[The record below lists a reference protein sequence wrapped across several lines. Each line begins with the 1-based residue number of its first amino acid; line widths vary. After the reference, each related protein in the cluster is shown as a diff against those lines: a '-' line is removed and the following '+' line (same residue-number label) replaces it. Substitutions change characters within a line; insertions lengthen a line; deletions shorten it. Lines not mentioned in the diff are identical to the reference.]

1 MRPDTTTTNYLAV
14 TVPPMQPGEL
24 VAVVVEWDQPY
35 ITGAPASGGAKNQ
48 LDLCVTGQ
56 NGVVIEDYDG
66 NPVSCTGPNA
76 LGADPYQLLIIANP
90 ANASFNTAQQN
101 LQFSLGLANGTA
113 APGQLILT
121 VQDDGLGS
129 SITQF
134 ATNSATL
141 QGHHNAATAAAVGAG
156 FYFSTPACNT
166 SPPVLEAYSSEGGAP
181 TLFDTSGTRLATP
194 IVRQKPDFVGPDGAN
209 DTFLGFTL
217 ASSGLTGGKLNTTI
231 SECQNNPDYPNF
243 FGTSAATPHAAGI
256 AALILQADSAA
267 TPTEIYS
274 ALQKTA
280 LPMGSS
286 TPNYDSGYGFVQ
298 AAAALAQFPPGT
310 PSLSLAAG
318 SIIVGNSTTL
328 SWSAINA
335 TGCTASGGWSGAQA
349 TSGTVTVQPAAIGT
363 VVYSLNCTNA
373 AGTSAPSTASLRVN
387 GVPTAGPSAGGG
399 GGGGGG
405 SLDGWSLL
413 GLAALLRRRV
423 FRPHH
428 DKV

>member
-1 MRPDTTTTNYLAV
+1 M
-14 TVPPMQPGEL
+14 PPR
-24 VAVVVEWDQPY
+24 
-35 ITGAPASGGAKNQ
+35 
-48 LDLCVTGQ
+48 
-56 NGVVIEDYDG
+56 
-66 NPVSCTGPNA
+66 
-76 LGADPYQLLIIANP
+76 
-90 ANASFNTAQQN
+90 
-101 LQFSLGLANGTA
+101 
-113 APGQLILT
+113 
-121 VQDDGLGS
+121 
-129 SITQF
+129 
-134 ATNSATL
+134 
-141 QGHHNAATAAAVGAG
+141 AAAVGAA
-156 FYFSTPACNT
+156 FYFSTPACDT

-231 SECQNNPDYPNF
+231 SRMPEQSRLSELLRHLGGDAARRRHRGPDPAGR
-243 FGTSAATPHAAGI
+243 FGGDPHGDLLGAAKNRARPWARPRRTI
-256 AALILQADSAA
+256 
-267 TPTEIYS
+267 
-274 ALQKTA
+274 
-280 LPMGSS
+280 
-286 TPNYDSGYGFVQ
+286 DSGYGFVQ